1 MASRRNRQARRLG
14 APNRRPEISFRLRD
28 GDASRRRGNAKITS
42 ELNKSTGLLD
52 EIRPMVGRCCT
63 SRPSIVH
70 DQLEVRKPY
79 ELEEIFSSGWSGPT
93 K

>member
-1 MASRRNRQARRLG
+1 
-14 APNRRPEISFRLRD
+14 
-28 GDASRRRGNAKITS
+28 
-42 ELNKSTGLLD
+42 LNKSTGLLD